1 MPLLAISTAKE
12 ISSVYMNDTLFLML
26 GSFIFAAAMER
37 WNLHKKIALSFLLL
51 IGERPRLLMLGF
63 MLVTA
68 FISMFISNTA
78 TTSMMVR
85 SINLIS
91 HPTVA
96 TVAFTKLRSDHL
108 DTTCTCC
115 IITIRRRAESNDRER
130 FRRTRNVRAFSIGM

>member
-1 MPLLAISTAKE
+1 MPLLAVSTAKE

-37 WNLHKKIALSFLLL
+37 WKLHKKIALSFLLL

-85 SINLIS
+85 FGSKI
-91 HPTVA
+91 
-96 TVAFTKLRSDHL
+96 
-108 DTTCTCC
+108 
-115 IITIRRRAESNDRER
+115 
-130 FRRTRNVRAFSIGM
+130 